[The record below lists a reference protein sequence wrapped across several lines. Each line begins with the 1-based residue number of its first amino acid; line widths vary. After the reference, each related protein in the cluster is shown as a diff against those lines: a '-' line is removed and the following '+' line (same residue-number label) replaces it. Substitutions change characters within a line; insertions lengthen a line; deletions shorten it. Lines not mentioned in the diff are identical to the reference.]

1 MTYLKPFLLL
11 CAISMLTACKKDKEE
26 IVLPSLYTEE
36 VQVLGNEHIYASAIV
51 SDAGTG
57 TVSARGFCWSVNPQ
71 PTLSAGAVKNV
82 GEGIGSFD
90 MDIDNLQNGTVY
102 YLRAFATN
110 EAGTAYS
117 NEIQFETENLK
128 SIDYFGATIYVHP
141 TDIQPYFVWGPPD
154 MWLGATSPGYGS
166 GNTQIISSYETPSA
180 AKKCSELVAFNH
192 QDWYLPAIDEL
203 EAVYNERDYIGNF
216 GEGVYWSSTEADT
229 SNAKAVDFVTGE
241 LILMD
246 KYSQQRCRCIR
257 KE

>member
-11 CAISMLTACKKDKEE
+11 CAIAMLTGCKKDKDE

-71 PTLSAGAVKNV
+71 PTLSASAAQNV

-90 MDIDNLQNGTVY
+90 ADIDNLQNGTVY

-128 SIDYFGATIYVHP
+128 SIDYSGATIYVHP
-141 TDIQPYFVWGPPD
+141 TDIPPNFIWGPAD
-154 MWLGATSPGYGS
+154 MWLGANSEGYGS
-166 GNTQIISSYETPSA
+166 GNTIIINSQNIPSSA
-180 AKKCSELVAFNH
+180 AKKCSELVAF
-192 QDWYLPAIDEL
+192 
-203 EAVYNERDYIGNF
+203 
-216 GEGVYWSSTEADT
+216 
-229 SNAKAVDFVTGE
+229 
-241 LILMD
+241 
-246 KYSQQRCRCIR
+246 
-257 KE
+257 